1 MFLKQHPN
9 AFFPLVAGQIV
20 VLVRRTLDPM
30 VSCVMFFWSACKIYL
45 TLFDRILNK
54 LSSDRLF
61 NERKIIICQTVTE
74 FVLLFNYLAFLISS
88 ILAEIVFIYFSQWD
102 KCISY
107 EICLF
112 FLPILCGLPLFSPS
126 TQAGFHD
133 YFMTLQFIAWVRFQ
147 ILDSSFT
154 HSF

>member
-20 VLVRRTLDPM
+20 VLVHRTLDPM
-30 VSCVMFFWSACKIYL
+30 VSCVMFFWSAWKIYS

-54 LSSDRLF
+54 WSSDRLF

-74 FVLLFNYLAFLISS
+74 FIVLLFNYLAFLISS
-88 ILAEIVFIYFSQWD
+88 ILSEIVIYFSQWD

-107 EICLF
+107 EIYLF
-112 FLPILCGLPLFSPS
+112 FLPVLCGLPHFSPWRRLDFKTISWLFSS
-126 TQAGFHD
+126 LHESDF
-133 YFMTLQFIAWVRFQ
+133 RF
-147 ILDSSFT
+147 
-154 HSF
+154 